1 MAINI
6 NHRRNL
12 AQRKASQL
20 RRQKRVRKNIFG
32 YPERPRMVVTRSS
45 RHMFVQIVDDVAGHT
60 LASASTMEPELRQL
74 SADKTAKAEK
84 VGELIGQRAKEAGI
98 SQVVFDRA
106 GNQYHGRV
114 AAVADGARKAGLG
127 L

>member
-20 RRQKRVRKNIFG
+20 RRQKRVRKSIFG
-32 YPERPRMVVTRSS
+32 YPERPRLVVTRSA
-45 RHMFVQIVDDVAGHT
+45 RHMIVQVIDDVAGNT
-60 LASASTMEPELRQL
+60 LVSASTMEPELRGM
-74 SADKTAKAEK
+74 SVDKTAKAEK
-84 VGELIGQRAKEAGI
+84 VGELVGKRAVEAGI
-98 SQVVFDRA
+98 SKVVFDRA

>member
-12 AQRKASQL
+12 AQRKASQM
-20 RRQKRVRKNIFG
+20 RRQKRVRKHIFG
-32 YPERPRMVVTRSS
+32 YPERPRLVVTRSA
-45 RHMFVQIVDDVAGHT
+45 RHMVAQVIDDVAGRT
-60 LASASTMEPELRQL
+60 LASASTMETELRGM
-74 SADKTAKAEK
+74 SGDKTAKAEK